1 MFAAN
6 RGAAFRPR
14 GALAPA
20 QLLSPDRNFVGT
32 RITPDS
38 LKMMVHRQ
46 IDIDEETDRL
56 LTELA
61 EEYHGNIGAAV
72 ADLLHVREGLE
83 DFADQS
89 ESEHAA
95 ALRLQ
100 RDQSEQDF
108 REGRTVNWDEAKR
121 RG

>member
-1 MFAAN
+1 
-6 RGAAFRPR
+6 
-14 GALAPA
+14 
-20 QLLSPDRNFVGT
+20 
-32 RITPDS
+32 
-38 LKMMVHRQ
+38 MMVHRQ
-46 IDIDEETDRL
+46 IDIAEETDRL

-61 EEYHGNIGAAV
+61 AEYHGNIGAAV
-72 ADLLHVREGLE
+72 ADLLQVREGLE

-95 ALRLQ
+95 ALRL